1 MRPGAGLGEGSPY
14 PSPGSPVGEFGR
26 SRNLSAC
33 KTSRYAHGA
42 VDRRVNNRTVIS
54 FPPRLLISLLLFPYL
69 KVFIYLFIYFVFRFL
84 FLPKSVWSPVH
95 VQPCQHCL

>member
-1 MRPGAGLGEGSPY
+1 MRPGAGLGEGSRY

-69 KVFIYLFIYFVFRFL
+69 KIFIYLLIYFVFRFL
-84 FLPKSVWSPVH
+84 FLPKSV
-95 VQPCQHCL
+95 